1 MYEQDKDVA
10 GEQRMGVQEA
20 ANYLGIH
27 RATLFRALSNGLL
40 IADFKTPKGRSRF
53 RLETIE
59 AFREKLKV
67 QAATSQDH
75 VYAPV
80 RIMAKLASLCSGS
93 SQPANP
99 VAVINETL
107 RLLCPPESD
116 FSMACVAI
124 RVPSDADP
132 YRVDLLAELG
142 IPERLK
148 AAYTCLRPCEEFPLT
163 IAMRTNEPQ
172 IWDDIC
178 THPFPQASATRALAQ
193 NGIASYAVLPLA
205 TGAGAARETFG
216 ALVLCGRAR
225 HMFSYQERLFLQA
238 VADAMSAC
246 IVHGSLLNSIAQSQT
261 AHVLTADMAVDIA
274 SKLLETAFAQARCSE
289 MSPPSASP
297 VEFLCNIF
305 AEQSH
310 ALATWVYGF
319 PPHAC
324 GDTPDASRDGTL
336 HREYR
341 SNLQSLVF
349 RTRTADGLK
358 REQWQ
363 SRVTAVALPVP
374 LPSGER
380 GAVGAVWPGIRE
392 TVAAEEILLSTLAT
406 ACSVVSEYR

>member
-1 MYEQDKDVA
+1 MYERDKDVA
-10 GEQRMGVQEA
+10 AEQRMGVQEA

-27 RATLFRALSNGLL
+27 RATLFRALSSGLL
-40 IADFKTPKGRSRF
+40 VADFKTPKGRSRF

-93 SQPANP
+93 AQSANP

-124 RVPSDADP
+124 RVPSDTDP
-132 YRVDLLAELG
+132 YGIELLAELG
-142 IPERLK
+142 ITERLK
-148 AAYTCLRPCEEFPLT
+148 ASYTCLRPCEEFPIT
-163 IAMRTNEPQ
+163 IALRTSEPQ
-172 IWDDIC
+172 ICEDIRK
-178 THPFPQASATRALAQ
+178 HPFPQASATRALAQ
-193 NGIASYAVLPLA
+193 NAIASYAVLPLA
-205 TGAGAARETFG
+205 TGVGAARETFG
-216 ALVLCGRAR
+216 ALALCGRAR
-225 HMFSYQERLFLQA
+225 HTFSYQERLFLQA

-246 IVHGSLLNSIAQSQT
+246 IVHGSLLNSITQRQS
-261 AHVLTADMAVDIA
+261 AYVLTADMAVDIA
-274 SKLLETAFAQARCSE
+274 SRLLEIAFAKARHPE
-289 MSPPSASP
+289 TPSSSALP
-297 VEFLCNIF
+297 VQFLCDF
-305 AEQSH
+305 FTEQSR
-310 ALATWVYGF
+310 ALATWVDGF

-324 GDTPDASRDGTL
+324 GDTLGGSRDGTQ
-336 HREYR
+336 HHQYR
-341 SNLQSLVF
+341 GNLQSLVL

-363 SRVTAVALPVP
+363 SRVTAVALPVL
-374 LPSGER
+374 LPSGQR
-380 GAVGAVWPGIRE
+380 GAVGAVWPGVRE

-406 ACSVVSEYR
+406 ACSVVSECR